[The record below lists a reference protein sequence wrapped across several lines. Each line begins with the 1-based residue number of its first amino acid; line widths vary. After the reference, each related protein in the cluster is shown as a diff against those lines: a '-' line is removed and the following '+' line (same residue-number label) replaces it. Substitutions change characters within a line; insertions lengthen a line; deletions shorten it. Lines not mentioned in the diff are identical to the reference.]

1 MERDKLKL
9 ANMLKRKKAEKEMGG
24 AEKLRA
30 KKKKRLIQDAAKCS
44 ILTELLV
51 VEGRRS
57 ARLQS
62 ARPVKKRDPA
72 ADPMPVCQAAPGR
85 VVISGPLRTV
95 VCVFGCV
102 QGAQN

>member
-1 MERDKLKL
+1 M
-9 ANMLKRKKAEKEMGG
+9 
-24 AEKLRA
+24 
-30 KKKKRLIQDAAKCS
+30 
-44 ILTELLV
+44 

-72 ADPMPVCQAAPGR
+72 ADPMPVYRSAMGQ
-85 VVISGPLRTV
+85 VVISGPLRTL

-102 QGAQN
+102 HTELGSPPIGSDDILYFEQFVRSA